1 MSLVYP
7 TMLSIAKLAI
17 AKDVYLLKTIN
28 LSTDPFFEKRGI
40 NQGDSLLFFICF
52 RITCIL
58 ISWSAYAIMPVGKK
72 DMTMFHVNKE
82 RAPGCTANTFEGS
95 SLFISVVERPL
106 GYLLSLSC
114 LSNHLQMRWQVTP
127 AATVTKKD
135 MTISICS
142 PPPVAGY
149 RLDNTVSISYLLLFW
164 KYKQFLEV
172 YKIIL
177 GLFEYI
183 ILKSSAL
190 FQTSILSL
198 NLADSFLVLYTQINP
213 VF

>member
-1 MSLVYP
+1 MMFIP
-7 TMLSIAKLAI
+7 NIKGDCQKHRI
-17 AKDVYLLKTIN
+17 
-28 LSTDPFFEKRGI
+28 KRFSGI
-40 NQGDSLLFFICF
+40 LHF
-52 RITCIL
+52 RI
-58 ISWSAYAIMPVGKK
+58 AYAIMPVGKK

-95 SLFISVVERPL
+95 SLFISVVQHPP
-106 GYLLSLSC
+106 GYLLSLLC

-164 KYKQFLEV
+164 KYKQFLEITKLQEIF
-172 YKIIL
+172 Y
-177 GLFEYI
+177 F
-183 ILKSSAL
+183 
-190 FQTSILSL
+190 
-198 NLADSFLVLYTQINP
+198 
-213 VF
+213 

>member
-1 MSLVYP
+1 
-7 TMLSIAKLAI
+7 
-17 AKDVYLLKTIN
+17 
-28 LSTDPFFEKRGI
+28 
-40 NQGDSLLFFICF
+40 
-52 RITCIL
+52 
-58 ISWSAYAIMPVGKK
+58 MPVGKK

-149 RLDNTVSISYLLLFW
+149 RLDNTVSITYLLSFW

-183 ILKSSAL
+183 ILKSSSGIGRVSVQKL
-190 FQTSILSL
+190 QF
-198 NLADSFLVLYTQINP
+198 
-213 VF
+213 

>member
-1 MSLVYP
+1 
-7 TMLSIAKLAI
+7 
-17 AKDVYLLKTIN
+17 
-28 LSTDPFFEKRGI
+28 
-40 NQGDSLLFFICF
+40 
-52 RITCIL
+52 
-58 ISWSAYAIMPVGKK
+58 MPVGKK
-72 DMTMFHVNKE
+72 DMTMFHVDKE

-149 RLDNTVSISYLLLFW
+149 RLDNTVSITYLLSFW
-164 KYKQFLEV
+164 KYKQFLKVHQKTSKLLFWLLLSYWSSRNPLFLSNKKSWWRELNP
-172 YKIIL
+172 YSLPLECRKI
-177 GLFEYI
+177 
-183 ILKSSAL
+183 KA
-190 FQTSILSL
+190 FQTFSLS
-198 NLADSFLVLYTQINP
+198 NFE
-213 VF
+213 

>member
-1 MSLVYP
+1 
-7 TMLSIAKLAI
+7 
-17 AKDVYLLKTIN
+17 
-28 LSTDPFFEKRGI
+28 
-40 NQGDSLLFFICF
+40 
-52 RITCIL
+52 
-58 ISWSAYAIMPVGKK
+58 MPVGKK

-149 RLDNTVSISYLLLFW
+149 RLDNTVSITYLLSFW
-164 KYKQFLEV
+164 KYKQFLKV
-172 YKIIL
+172 YQKTSKLLFWLLLSYWSSRNPLFLSNKKSWWRELNPYSLPLECRKI
-177 GLFEYI
+177 
-183 ILKSSAL
+183 KA
-190 FQTSILSL
+190 FQTFSLS
-198 NLADSFLVLYTQINP
+198 NFE
-213 VF
+213 

>member
-1 MSLVYP
+1 
-7 TMLSIAKLAI
+7 
-17 AKDVYLLKTIN
+17 
-28 LSTDPFFEKRGI
+28 
-40 NQGDSLLFFICF
+40 
-52 RITCIL
+52 
-58 ISWSAYAIMPVGKK
+58 
-72 DMTMFHVNKE
+72 MTMFHVNTE

-149 RLDNTVSISYLLLFW
+149 RLDNTVSITYLLSFW
-164 KYKQFLEV
+164 KYKRFLKV

-198 NLADSFLVLYTQINP
+198 NLADCFLVLYTQINP

>member
-1 MSLVYP
+1 
-7 TMLSIAKLAI
+7 
-17 AKDVYLLKTIN
+17 
-28 LSTDPFFEKRGI
+28 
-40 NQGDSLLFFICF
+40 
-52 RITCIL
+52 
-58 ISWSAYAIMPVGKK
+58 
-72 DMTMFHVNKE
+72 MFHVNKE

-127 AATVTKKD
+127 AATD

-149 RLDNTVSISYLLLFW
+149 RLDNTVSISYLLSFR
-164 KYKQFLEV
+164 KYKRFLKV

-198 NLADSFLVLYTQINP
+198 NLADSFLVLYPQINP